1 MGGGRAMADRQ
12 LTAALAGSAAAT
24 AAVPSVEA
32 VPAILGARPWRWVVH
47 TDSLDLFADRSR
59 RAVAADPTDR
69 LTLISCGDALHRA
82 RVALAADGLAARV
95 TLLPDADPDHVASVT
110 APERIDVTD
119 QARTRYEATELRP
132 ADRRQADHG
141 PEHGPA
147 DLGAAADAR
156 PPATAIA
163 ALVAAAADEGMRLR
177 LLDRHQVI
185 ELAAAT
191 SVTRRAQDRIRQDDA
206 TVYGVLEGD
215 GDSPHA
221 WLRAG
226 EALSAVW
233 LEASQR
239 GLSIVPS
246 TAVVE
251 IPASRKV
258 IRRLIPSLGTPYL
271 AIRIGVSELG
281 PPTP

>member
-1 MGGGRAMADRQ
+1 MTDRQ

-24 AAVPSVEA
+24 AAVPSVDA

-47 TDSLDLFADRSR
+47 TGSLDLFADRSR
-59 RAVAADPTDR
+59 RATADPTDR

-110 APERIDVTD
+110 APERIAITD
-119 QARTRYEATELRP
+119 QARERYEATE
-132 ADRRQADHG
+132 RRQAGHGGDHG
-141 PEHGPA
+141 LSDHS
-147 DLGAAADAR
+147 AAASAR
-156 PPATAIA
+156 PPDTAIA
-163 ALVAAAADEGMRLR
+163 ALVAAAAEEGMRLS

-206 TVYGVLEGD
+206 TVYAVLDGEGD
-215 GDSPHA
+215 TPQA

-239 GLSIVPS
+239 GISIVPS
-246 TAVVE
+246 TAVVD

-258 IRRLIPSLGTPYL
+258 IHQLMPGLRTPYL
-271 AIRIGVSELG
+271 AVRIGVSQPG
-281 PPTP
+281 PPTT

>member
-1 MGGGRAMADRQ
+1 MTDRQ

-24 AAVPSVEA
+24 AAEPSVHA
-32 VPAILGARPWRWVVH
+32 VPASLGARPWRWVVH
-47 TDSLDLFADRSR
+47 TGSLDLFADRSR
-59 RAVAADPTDR
+59 QAVAADPTDR

-82 RVALAADGLAARV
+82 RLALAADGLAARV
-95 TLLPDADPDHVASVT
+95 TLLPDADPDHVATVT
-110 APERIDVTD
+110 APERIDITD
-119 QARTRYEATELRP
+119 QARARYQATE
-132 ADRRQADHG
+132 RRQADHG
-141 PEHGPA
+141 ADHGLA
-147 DLGAAADAR
+147 DHDATADAR
-156 PPATAIA
+156 PPDTAVA
-163 ALVAAAADEGMRLR
+163 ALVAAAAEEGMRLS

-185 ELAAAT
+185 ELATAT

-206 TVYGVLEGD
+206 TVYGVLDGD
-215 GDSPHA
+215 GDTPQA

-233 LEASQR
+233 IEASQR

-258 IRRLIPSLGTPYL
+258 IRRLIPGLGTPYL
-271 AIRIGVSELG
+271 AVRIGVSEPG
-281 PPTP
+281 PPKP